1 MKMYKNIIGIL
12 LVFISISFSSCTEA
26 TIESREASINIPKID
41 NQSEA
46 IVNFFS
52 NNGDYINGVHSPYLI
67 SVDEVKDNLNN
78 YLLIDTRYHEDYV
91 KGHVD
96 GAINVDREKII
107 GFLKSINIYQYEK
120 IIIIDN
126 TGQGAAY
133 VASIL
138 RAIGY
143 GSVFPMKYGMSAWNK
158 EFANHW
164 VNNVG
169 DRPSSIVTKKV
180 YKKAKKGKL
189 PQINTK
195 GITIS
200 EILELRANQEINY
213 NFSITI
219 DNLIPNMDDYYI
231 INYWPK
237 SAYEQAHLK
246 GARWYQPK
254 KSININTDL
263 TTIPANKKV
272 LVYCYTGQNSSAVV
286 GYLRLLGY
294 DAYSLRFG
302 SNSFMHQAAIKN
314 GWHGYIAKDKVN
326 NFPLVVGE
334 SPSKKKK
341 AKANT
346 IKNPDLNFKHREVVQ
361 PDPSEVCD

>member
-1 MKMYKNIIGIL
+1 MKMYKNIIGVL
-12 LVFISISFSSCTEA
+12 LLFISISFSSCTETVVENREA
-26 TIESREASINIPKID
+26 TIDIPKID

-46 IVNFFS
+46 IANFFS
-52 NNGDYINGVHSPYLI
+52 LSGDYINGTKSPYLI
-67 SVDEVKDNLNN
+67 GVDDVKDNLDK

-91 KGHVD
+91 KGHID

-143 GSVFPMKYGMSAWNK
+143 GTVFPLKYGMSAWSK
-158 EFANHW
+158 EFAYHW
-164 VNNVG
+164 ANNVG
-169 DRPSSIVTKKV
+169 DKGSSLVTKEV
-180 YKKAKKGKL
+180 YKKPKKGKL
-189 PQINTK
+189 PVMKNK
-195 GITIS
+195 GTTIS
-200 EILELRANQEINY
+200 EILELRAKAEIKY

-237 SAYEQAHLK
+237 SAYSKAHLK
-246 GARWYQPK
+246 GAHWYQPK
-254 KSININTDL
+254 KSINVNADL
-263 TTIPANKKV
+263 KTIPANKKI

-302 SNSFMHQAAIKN
+302 SNSFMHQAAITN

-326 NFPLVVGE
+326 DYPLVAGDF
-334 SPSKKKK
+334 PSKKKE